1 MAVVVAV
8 IIISLII
15 IISVRS
21 EQNLI
26 MPLGARVMFAYISL
40 KAGKTTTVDR
50 RGNSPEMY
58 LLQDKPF
65 TPDFVLITSRK

>member
-1 MAVVVAV
+1 MVVAF
-8 IIISLII
+8 II
-15 IISVRS
+15 IIFIIIIFMCSQ
-21 EQNLI
+21 QNLI

-50 RGNSPEMY
+50 RGNSPKMY